1 MPKSLVIAALLLTT
15 VSASPQQQPT
25 PAPAPAAR
33 ITGRVLTIGTNV
45 PIAGATVAARRADT
59 SGQPSPTV
67 PRDSASA
74 KTDDQGAFALEGLDP
89 GVYVINATAGGYFP
103 ADATPTRRDG
113 FGRILTLASMQQLA
127 NVDFRL
133 GKAGV
138 LVGTVL
144 DDKGEPVPRVRVSI
158 MQPMMAAGARRLMPL
173 GTGSPTDDRGRFQFA
188 DLAPGDYFLVAMGTP
203 FGVDNGAMLKPI
215 EGTSRPGFSP
225 TYFPSTT
232 AAGLAEPIAILPG
245 SNIDDIRIALWTS
258 PMFDVHGR
266 VVDDA
271 NVPATAGSVQ
281 LLQLQDEDVR
291 VIIPANAPI
300 AKDGSFV
307 FAKVP
312 TGTYV
317 LQARTQTGFGAL
329 PIQVI
334 DNRPVEHRVTALA
347 ARTIKGKFVFEGPA
361 PASTAGFRLNVQP
374 TDFVRGPVGGM
385 RAPSVVVK
393 DDWTFELPGVQH
405 AGVIRGS
412 GPAGWFVKRASVGGR
427 DVTDIPTDYRERDV
441 DGVEVVFSSRWASIE
456 VQVVDAKDAPV
467 LGATVLIFPED
478 RQKLTYPS
486 RFVTIG
492 AGDQRGVFRASALP
506 AERYLVAA
514 VPAGRV
520 MAGNEAEPAFLE
532 SIRPRATPVSLS
544 DLQKTSVK
552 VTLINPK

>member
-59 SGQPSPTV
+59 SGQPSPAV

-188 DLAPGDYFLVAMGTP
+188 DLAPGDYFLVAMGSP
-203 FGVDNGAMLKPI
+203 FGVDNGAMLKPL

-232 AAGLAEPIAILPG
+232 AA
-245 SNIDDIRIALWTS
+245 
-258 PMFDVHGR
+258 
-266 VVDDA
+266 
-271 NVPATAGSVQ
+271 
-281 LLQLQDEDVR
+281 
-291 VIIPANAPI
+291 
-300 AKDGSFV
+300 
-307 FAKVP
+307 
-312 TGTYV
+312 
-317 LQARTQTGFGAL
+317 
-329 PIQVI
+329 
-334 DNRPVEHRVTALA
+334 
-347 ARTIKGKFVFEGPA
+347 
-361 PASTAGFRLNVQP
+361 
-374 TDFVRGPVGGM
+374 
-385 RAPSVVVK
+385 
-393 DDWTFELPGVQH
+393 
-405 AGVIRGS
+405 
-412 GPAGWFVKRASVGGR
+412 
-427 DVTDIPTDYRERDV
+427 
-441 DGVEVVFSSRWASIE
+441 
-456 VQVVDAKDAPV
+456 
-467 LGATVLIFPED
+467 
-478 RQKLTYPS
+478 
-486 RFVTIG
+486 
-492 AGDQRGVFRASALP
+492 
-506 AERYLVAA
+506 
-514 VPAGRV
+514 
-520 MAGNEAEPAFLE
+520 
-532 SIRPRATPVSLS
+532 
-544 DLQKTSVK
+544 
-552 VTLINPK
+552 